1 MKTQLEQ
8 EDIQAIASAVAEILK
23 PFLSNDRKHEEED
36 AIYDVQGLAKY
47 LEVSKQW
54 IYERTHLK
62 EIPHIK
68 IDGQLRFRK
77 KEIDK
82 WMNSFNVPA
91 CNTTE
96 NILKKLNN
104 K

>member
-1 MKTQLEQ
+1 MKIEIEP
-8 EDIQAIASAVAEILK
+8 EDIKAIASEVTAMLK
-23 PFLSNDRKHEEED
+23 PLLERNIQKEDETFLTVKDL
-36 AIYDVQGLAKY
+36 QMY
-47 LEVSKQW
+47 LKVSQQW

-77 KEIDK
+77 IEIDK
-82 WMNSFNVPA
+82 WINTYRIPVISNS
-91 CNTTE
+91 E
-96 NILKKLNN
+96 KLLRAV